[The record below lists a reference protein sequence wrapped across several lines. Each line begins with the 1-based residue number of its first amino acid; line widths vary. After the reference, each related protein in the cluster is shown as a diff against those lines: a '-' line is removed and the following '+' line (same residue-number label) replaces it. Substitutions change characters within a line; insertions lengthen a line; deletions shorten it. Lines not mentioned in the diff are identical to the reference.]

1 MAVAAD
7 SSFISRRSLVLI
19 LIVALHVGFFWALNS
34 GLSKSVVDVVFGPI
48 ETRVIEE
55 QKQEEKAPPPPPP
68 KMETPPPYVP
78 PPEVAIDLPVES
90 NTTAITQVTTQRPVA
105 PPPPPAPVEHKEVKV
120 QPRVDQRRLPPTED
134 YYPPQSQRSG
144 EEGVVTVA
152 FYVNEEGKITD
163 VKIQQS
169 SGIQRLDEAAIK
181 YVKAWPKSAVS
192 AGTVDG
198 KPAAMWL
205 AMNVRFKLKG

>member
-7 SSFISRRSLVLI
+7 SSLISRRSLVFI
-19 LIVALHVGFFWALNS
+19 GIIALHVAFIWALNS
-34 GLSKSVVDVVFGPI
+34 GLSKSMVDVVFGPI

-78 PPEVAIDLPVES
+78 PPEVAIELPVETNS
-90 NTTAITQVTTQRPVA
+90 TAIVNMTTQRPVA
-105 PPPPPAPVEHKEVKV
+105 PPPPAPVEHKEVRVVPK
-120 QPRVDQRRLPPTED
+120 VDQRRLPPQDD

-144 EEGVVTVA
+144 EEGVVAVA
-152 FYVNEEGKITD
+152 FYVTEDGKITE
-163 VKIQQS
+163 VKVQQS
-169 SGIQRLDEAAIK
+169 SGIQRLDDAAVK

-192 AGTVDG
+192 VGTIDG
-198 KPAAMWL
+198 KPTAMWN
-205 AMNVRFKLKG
+205 AINVRFRLKG